1 MENYFQAEA
10 FNLDKVLDEFE
21 QNEDETESPGVFEAT
36 WSQILDPPSHLLSLN
51 PALSNVNVGAL
62 SSEVQA
68 RLKCH
73 SSPKSEIAVFGRAD
87 HCLNGNDATANLPLD
102 MQGINDE
109 GVPVRNK
116 NNNYEHWPNSSELS
130 AKSTCEN
137 ELSFSEGMNSSNIF
151 GLVVQNSDSQPA
163 QCGVLLQEDNSN
175 SQNMLNVNSFIV
187 ENTNLQSGQLLSDMN
202 GQTEKTLTM
211 KSIEQLNTL
220 CTDELSVKSSFESL
234 RNCTDLENVS
244 PNSKESWIVDDL
256 SVVCERHVLAG
267 LDCATG
273 RNELNDSFSRK
284 TEVNDAAIK
293 LGDESLIHVENN
305 TVVKTGNDVDGNLDE
320 IANTQILGDLDNFTG
335 LKMDSEKTQSQ
346 QSEICSVSKPN
357 LTAIQYNS
365 SNNGNCGDDGY
376 HFENDISRLSVSV
389 CQRNTESNDVPFMQ
403 GCTTDL
409 SYQSRK
415 ISSQSEATFDQVTQC
430 IRQSNHEALEDD
442 ALLQNRI
449 MKKDSGN
456 NGEIVLDLTKPL
468 ADSVVPVEDWSEG
481 SNILCGNV
489 KEQVSA
495 PYCSCDGLDS
505 TSIPSSTT
513 ACISKS
519 LPLKEDSVTEEK
531 EIEESKSECY
541 NYTQHREND
550 AMEIGMTNGLTT
562 LTISSDIADQLK
574 DNYFNTPTQSAT
586 VTCARENAAKL
597 ALNNAQPVSIPF
609 GGARP
614 KQPLNL
620 KLQIPKPLTN
630 QLLNDLGS
638 TNPVNNAKNK
648 NVGFID
654 KTDPPEDSSLCS
666 LNGGALVP
674 DCSINGDELGM
685 CYAGAS
691 KEINSEYTLGSE
703 SPDND
708 LRAGQ
713 FSGALRKPFT
723 TLGDVAPVWVPDSQ
737 APNCMK
743 CELKFTFTKRRHHC
757 RACGKVF
764 CAACCSLKCKLSYMD
779 MKEARV
785 CVTCHTVLTSSQAW
799 ENMFSASAS
808 SPNPNNPAEY
818 CSTIPPLQQAQA
830 SGALSSPPP
839 TVMVPVGVLKH
850 PGTEVTQPKEQR
862 RVWFADGILPNGE
875 VADAVKLSASGPSPT
890 GPLAVSHDPG
900 KEVATK
906 PTASENVATSSTGG
920 TAQIGSPVGS
930 SINLVPEDGL
940 PPILIST
947 GVKGDYAVEEQPSQ
961 ISLMLQLEEGGPDP
975 LVFVLNANLLVMVKL
990 VNYVN
995 RKCWSFT
1002 TKGMHAVGQAEIVI
1016 LLQCLPDEKCIPK
1029 DIFSHCI
1036 QLYQDALAGNV
1047 VGDLGHSFFTQSFLG
1062 SREHGGFLYVTAT
1075 FQSMQDLV
1083 LPNPPY
1089 LFGILI
1095 QKWETP
1101 WAKVFPIRLMLRLG
1115 AEYRF
1120 YPCPLFSVR
1129 FRKPLFGETG
1139 HTIMNL
1145 LADFRNYQYKLPV
1158 VQGLV
1163 VDMEVRKT
1171 CINIPSNRYNEM
1183 MKAMNKSNEHVLAF
1197 GACFNEKAD
1206 SHLVCVQN
1214 DDGNYQTQA
1223 ISIHNQTRKVT
1234 GASFFVFSGALKS
1247 SSGYLA
1253 KSSIVEDGMMVQI
1266 SAETMDSLRQALREM
1281 KDFTITCGKID
1292 AEEPQEHVHIQW
1304 TEDDKNINKGV
1315 VSPIDG
1321 KSMDEIASV
1330 KIFHGSEFK
1339 TNGKVIRW
1347 TEVFFLQSEDQPSGL
1362 SDPADHSKLT
1372 ENVAKA
1378 FCLALCP
1385 HLKLLKEDGKA
1396 KLGLRVTLDSDQVG
1410 YQAGSNGQPLPS
1422 QYVNDLDSALVPII
1436 HGGACQLSEGSVV
1449 MELIFYILESFS

>member
-21 QNEDETESPGVFEAT
+21 QNEDETESPSVFEAK

-51 PALSNVNVGAL
+51 PALSNVNMAAL
-62 SSEVQA
+62 PSEMQA

-73 SSPKSEIAVFGRAD
+73 SSSSKSEIGLCGRGD
-87 HCLNGNDATANLPLD
+87 RCHGNNTTGNLLLD
-102 MQGINDE
+102 RPQTNAE
-109 GVPVRNK
+109 GVPERNK
-116 NNNYEHWPNSSELS
+116 NSNCEHWSNSSPPVKP
-130 AKSTCEN
+130 ACEN
-137 ELSFSEGMNSSNIF
+137 ELYFSEDMNSSSVF
-151 GLVVQNSDSQPA
+151 GLIVQNSDSQLSH
-163 QCGVLLQEDNSN
+163 CGVVLQEDNSN
-175 SQNMLNVNSFIV
+175 NQNLMNVSTFVV
-187 ENTNLQSGQLLSDMN
+187 ENTNLQSGQLSSDMN
-202 GQTEKTLTM
+202 GQTEKTVSL
-211 KSIEQLNTL
+211 KSIEQLNTN
-220 CTDELSVKSSFESL
+220 CTDEMCVKSSFESL
-234 RNCTDLENVS
+234 RNSVDLENL
-244 PNSKESWIVDDL
+244 PPTSKESWMVNDL
-256 SVVCERHVLAG
+256 SVKICEQDVTSG
-267 LDCATG
+267 LD
-273 RNELNDSFSRK
+273 
-284 TEVNDAAIK
+284 
-293 LGDESLIHVENN
+293 GD
-305 TVVKTGNDVDGNLDE
+305 T
-320 IANTQILGDLDNFTG
+320 
-335 LKMDSEKTQSQ
+335 
-346 QSEICSVSKPN
+346 
-357 LTAIQYNS
+357 
-365 SNNGNCGDDGY
+365 
-376 HFENDISRLSVSV
+376 
-389 CQRNTESNDVPFMQ
+389 
-403 GCTTDL
+403 
-409 SYQSRK
+409 
-415 ISSQSEATFDQVTQC
+415 
-430 IRQSNHEALEDD
+430 
-442 ALLQNRI
+442 
-449 MKKDSGN
+449 
-456 NGEIVLDLTKPL
+456 
-468 ADSVVPVEDWSEG
+468 
-481 SNILCGNV
+481 
-489 KEQVSA
+489 
-495 PYCSCDGLDS
+495 
-505 TSIPSSTT
+505 
-513 ACISKS
+513 
-519 LPLKEDSVTEEK
+519 
-531 EIEESKSECY
+531 
-541 NYTQHREND
+541 
-550 AMEIGMTNGLTT
+550 
-562 LTISSDIADQLK
+562 
-574 DNYFNTPTQSAT
+574 
-586 VTCARENAAKL
+586 
-597 ALNNAQPVSIPF
+597 
-609 GGARP
+609 
-614 KQPLNL
+614 
-620 KLQIPKPLTN
+620 
-630 QLLNDLGS
+630 
-638 TNPVNNAKNK
+638 
-648 NVGFID
+648 
-654 KTDPPEDSSLCS
+654 
-666 LNGGALVP
+666 
-674 DCSINGDELGM
+674 
-685 CYAGAS
+685 
-691 KEINSEYTLGSE
+691 EINE
-703 SPDND
+703 
-708 LRAGQ
+708 
-713 FSGALRKPFT
+713 
-723 TLGDVAPVWVPDSQ
+723 
-737 APNCMK
+737 
-743 CELKFTFTKRRHHC
+743 
-757 RACGKVF
+757 VF
-764 CAACCSLKCKLSYMD
+764 CAACCSLKCKLNYMD

-785 CVTCHTVLTSSQAW
+785 CVTCHTVLNSSQAW
-799 ENMFSASAS
+799 ENTFSASAS

-875 VADAVKLSASGPSPT
+875 VADATKLSASGPPPT
-890 GPLAVSHDPG
+890 GPLAVSHDRG
-900 KEVATK
+900 KEAVTK
-906 PTASENVATSSTGG
+906 STASENVSTSVTGS

-961 ISLMLQLEEGGPDP
+961 LSLMLQLEEGGPDP

-1002 TKGMHAVGQAEIVI
+1002 TKGMHAVGQAEIII

-1047 VGDLGHSFFTQSFLG
+1047 VGDLGHSFFAQSFLG

-1115 AEYRF
+1115 AEYRY

-1163 VDMEVRKT
+1163 VNMEVRKT
-1171 CINIPSNRYNEM
+1171 CIHIPSNRYNEM

-1223 ISIHNQTRKVT
+1223 ISIHNQPRKVT

-1347 TEVFFLQSEDQPSGL
+1347 TEVFFLQSEDQPSSL

-1422 QYVNDLDSALVPII
+1422 QYMNDLDNALVPVI

>member
-21 QNEDETESPGVFEAT
+21 QNEDDTESPSVFET
-36 WSQILDPPSHLLSLN
+36 KWSQILDPPSHLLSLN

-62 SSEVQA
+62 SNE
-68 RLKCH
+68 
-73 SSPKSEIAVFGRAD
+73 
-87 HCLNGNDATANLPLD
+87 D
-102 MQGINDE
+102 M
-109 GVPVRNK
+109 
-116 NNNYEHWPNSSELS
+116 
-130 AKSTCEN
+130 
-137 ELSFSEGMNSSNIF
+137 
-151 GLVVQNSDSQPA
+151 
-163 QCGVLLQEDNSN
+163 
-175 SQNMLNVNSFIV
+175 
-187 ENTNLQSGQLLSDMN
+187 
-202 GQTEKTLTM
+202 
-211 KSIEQLNTL
+211 
-220 CTDELSVKSSFESL
+220 
-234 RNCTDLENVS
+234 
-244 PNSKESWIVDDL
+244 
-256 SVVCERHVLAG
+256 
-267 LDCATG
+267 
-273 RNELNDSFSRK
+273 
-284 TEVNDAAIK
+284 
-293 LGDESLIHVENN
+293 
-305 TVVKTGNDVDGNLDE
+305 
-320 IANTQILGDLDNFTG
+320 
-335 LKMDSEKTQSQ
+335 
-346 QSEICSVSKPN
+346 
-357 LTAIQYNS
+357 
-365 SNNGNCGDDGY
+365 
-376 HFENDISRLSVSV
+376 
-389 CQRNTESNDVPFMQ
+389 
-403 GCTTDL
+403 
-409 SYQSRK
+409 
-415 ISSQSEATFDQVTQC
+415 
-430 IRQSNHEALEDD
+430 RQSNHQALEED
-442 ALLQNRI
+442 ALVQSKI
-449 MKKDSGN
+449 MDEDSGN

-468 ADSVVPVEDWSEG
+468 AESMVPCEDWLEESHTP
-481 SNILCGNV
+481 CADV
-489 KEQVSA
+489 KEQVST
-495 PYCSCDGLDS
+495 PCCSCDGLDA

-513 ACISKS
+513 ACVSKSLS

-531 EIEESKSECY
+531 EIEESKSESY

-550 AMEIGMTNGLTT
+550 AMEAGVANGLAR
-562 LTISSDIADQLK
+562 LSISTDIADQLK
-574 DNYFNTPTQSAT
+574 DNYFNTPSLSAT
-586 VTCARENAAKL
+586 VTCAQEDAAKL

-638 TNPVNNAKNK
+638 TNPVYNVKNK
-648 NVGFID
+648 NIGFID
-654 KTDPPEDSSLCS
+654 KTDPPEDSPLCA
-666 LNGGALVP
+666 LNGAALVP
-674 DCSINGDELGM
+674 DCSSNGDDLGV

-691 KEINSEYTLGSE
+691 KDINSDYTLGSE

-713 FSGALRKPFT
+713 FPGPLRKPFT

-764 CAACCSLKCKLSYMD
+764 CTACCSLKCKLNYMD

-785 CVTCHTVLTSSQAW
+785 CVTCHSVLTSSSSLSILRINFIPEPIQAQAW

-875 VADAVKLSASGPSPT
+875 VADAAKLSASGPSPT

-900 KEVATK
+900 KAVVTK
-906 PTASENVATSSTGG
+906 PTASENVATSSSTSS
-920 TAQIGSPVGS
+920 TTQIGSPVGS
-930 SINLVPEDGL
+930 AINLVPEDGL

-1002 TKGMHAVGQAEIVI
+1002 TKGMHAVGQAEVVI

-1029 DIFSHCI
+1029 DIFNHCI

-1047 VGDLGHSFFTQSFLG
+1047 VVDLGHSFFTQSFLG
-1062 SREHGGFLYVTAT
+1062 SREHGGFLYVTST
-1075 FQSMQDLV
+1075 FQSLQDLV

-1171 CINIPSNRYNEM
+1171 CINVPSNRYNEM

-1223 ISIHNQTRKVT
+1223 ISIHNQPRKVT

-1292 AEEPQEHVHIQW
+1292 AEEPQEHVHVQW

-1347 TEVFFLQSEDQPSGL
+1347 TEVFFLQNEDQPSAL

-1422 QYVNDLDSALVPII
+1422 QYMNDLDSALVPVI
-1436 HGGACQLSEGSVV
+1436 HGGACQLSEGPVV

>member
-21 QNEDETESPGVFEAT
+21 QNEDETESPSVFEAK

-68 RLKCH
+68 RLKCR
-73 SSPKSEIAVFGRAD
+73 SSPKSEIAIFGRGD
-87 HCLNGNDATANLPLD
+87 HCLNGNDALEDLGLD
-102 MQGINDE
+102 VQRINNV

-116 NNNYEHWPNSSELS
+116 NNSCDHWPNSSKSSVNS
-130 AKSTCEN
+130 ACEN
-137 ELSFSEGMNSSNIF
+137 EVSFSEDMSSSSTF
-151 GLVVQNSDSQPA
+151 GLVLQNSDSQPA
-163 QCGVLLQEDNSN
+163 RCGDVLQEDNAN
-175 SQNMLNVNSFIV
+175 SQNMLNINSFIV
-187 ENTNLQSGQLLSDMN
+187 ENTNLQSDQLLSDMN
-202 GQTEKTLTM
+202 GQTEKTVTM

-220 CTDELSVKSSFESL
+220 YTDELSVNTAFESL
-234 RNCTDLENVS
+234 RNCADLENVL
-244 PNSKESWIVDDL
+244 PNSKGSWIVDDL
-256 SVVCERHVLAG
+256 SVVCEQNVLSG
-267 LDCATG
+267 FGGATDI
-273 RNELNDSFSRK
+273 NELSDSFSRK
-284 TEVNDAAIK
+284 IEANDAIELEDESITHIENSSFVKPGDEVN
-293 LGDESLIHVENN
+293 GSLNE
-305 TVVKTGNDVDGNLDE
+305 TV
-320 IANTQILGDLDNFTG
+320 NTQILGDLDNFTG

-346 QSEICSVSKPN
+346 QSETCSVNNKPN
-357 LTAIQYNS
+357 LIAVQYNS
-365 SNNGNCGDDGY
+365 TNNGNCGDDGG
-376 HFENDISRLSVSV
+376 HFENAISSMSVHQKNS
-389 CQRNTESNDVPFMQ
+389 ESNDILFMQ
-403 GCTTDL
+403 GYTTDL
-409 SYQSRK
+409 SHHANK
-415 ISSQSEATFDQVTQC
+415 ISSQSEAMFDNLPQC
-430 IRQSNHEALEDD
+430 MRQSNHQALEDD
-442 ALLQNRI
+442 ALLQSKI
-449 MKKDSGN
+449 MEKDSGN
-456 NGEIVLDLTKPL
+456 NGGIVLDLTKPL
-468 ADSVVPVEDWSEG
+468 ADSVVPDKDWLEG
-481 SNILCGNV
+481 SHAHYADV
-489 KEQVSA
+489 MEQVST
-495 PYCSCDGLDS
+495 PYCSCGGLDA

-513 ACISKS
+513 ACVSKS

-531 EIEESKSECY
+531 EIEESKSESY
-541 NYTQHREND
+541 NYTQQREND
-550 AMEIGMTNGLTT
+550 ALEAGVANGLTK
-562 LTISSDIADQLK
+562 LSISTDIADQLK
-574 DNYFNTPTQSAT
+574 DNYFNTPTQTTT

-638 TNPVNNAKNK
+638 TNPAYNTKNK
-648 NVGFID
+648 NVGLFD
-654 KTDPPEDSSLCS
+654 KTDSPEDSSLCA

-674 DCSINGDELGM
+674 DCSINGDELGV
-685 CYAGAS
+685 CFSGAS
-691 KEINSEYTLGSE
+691 KVINSDYTLGSE

-713 FSGALRKPFT
+713 FPGALRKPFT

-785 CVTCHTVLTSSQAW
+785 CVTCHSVLTSSQAW
-799 ENMFSASAS
+799 ETMFSASAS

-862 RVWFADGILPNGE
+862 HVWFADGILPNGE
-875 VADAVKLSASGPSPT
+875 VADAAKLSASGPSPT
-890 GPLAVSHDPG
+890 GPLAVSHDFG

-906 PTASENVATSSTGG
+906 STASENVAESSTGS

-930 SINLVPEDGL
+930 SINLVPKDGL

-1002 TKGMHAVGQAEIVI
+1002 TKGMHAVGQAEVVI

-1029 DIFSHCI
+1029 DIFNHCI

-1075 FQSMQDLV
+1075 FQSLQDLV

-1158 VQGLV
+1158 VQGLL

-1171 CINIPSNRYNEM
+1171 CINVPSNRYNEM

-1223 ISIHNQTRKVT
+1223 ISIHNQPRKVT

-1292 AEEPQEHVHIQW
+1292 AEEAQEHVHIQW

-1321 KSMDEIASV
+1321 KSMDEITSV

-1410 YQAGSNGQPLPS
+1410 YQAGSNGQPLPA
-1422 QYVNDLDSALVPII
+1422 QYMNDLDSALVPVI
-1436 HGGACQLSEGSVV
+1436 HSGACQLSEGSVV